1 MEDILLAV
9 MIIFVFAL
17 GYLVTDRFW
26 KQAEK
31 RADKEPVSGE
41 ERICTCTLSQDQ
53 DKFDQDGCEVIIVRT
68 NDPDVITCLEQAGCT
83 VGFDPGCRKNIPSV
97 V

>member
-17 GYLVTDRFW
+17 GYLVTDRVW

-31 RADKEPVSGE
+31 RADPEPVSGE
-41 ERICTCTLSQDQ
+41 ERFCTCTLSPDQ
-53 DKFDQDGCEVIIVRT
+53 PEDPSDGCEVIIVRT
-68 NDPDVITCLEQAGCT
+68 NDPDVITCLERAGCT
-83 VGFDPGCRKNIPSV
+83 VGYDPGSRKNIPSV

>member
-17 GYLVTDRFW
+17 GYLVTDRVW
-26 KQAEK
+26 KLAEK
-31 RADKEPVSGE
+31 RADPEPRSEE

-53 DKFDQDGCEVIIVRT
+53 APDADDGCEVIIVRT
-68 NDPDVITCLEQAGCT
+68 NDPDVITCLERAGCT
-83 VGFDPGCRKNIPSV
+83 VGYDPGCRKNIPSV

>member
-17 GYLVTDRFW
+17 GYLVTDRVW
-26 KQAEK
+26 KLAEK
-31 RADKEPVSGE
+31 RAVPETVSGE

-53 DKFDQDGCEVIIVRT
+53 PEDTSDGCEVIIVGT
-68 NDPDVITCLEQAGCT
+68 NDPDVITCLERAGCT
-83 VGFDPGCRKNIPSV
+83 VGYDPGCRKNIPSV